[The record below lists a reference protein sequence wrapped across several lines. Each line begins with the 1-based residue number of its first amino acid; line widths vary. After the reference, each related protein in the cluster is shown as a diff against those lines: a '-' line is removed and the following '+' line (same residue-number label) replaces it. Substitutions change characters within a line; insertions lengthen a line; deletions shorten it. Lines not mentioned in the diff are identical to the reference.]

1 MKKISDAELEV
12 MKVLW
17 EKEKLTSPEI
27 VEILSQKND
36 WEKTTIKTLL
46 SRLVKKECVKQE
58 KQNGKLDQYS
68 PIINEN
74 EYKKSENENF
84 LAKWYQ
90 GSVKNMLLNFV
101 EEKQISKTDLEKL
114 LKIIEQKDSKK

>member
-12 MKVLW
+12 MKILW
-17 EKEKLTSPEI
+17 ERGVVTSPEI
-27 VEILSQKND
+27 IEILSQKNA

-46 SRLVKKECVKQE
+46 SRLVKKECVKQK
-58 KQNGKLDQYS
+58 KQKGQLDQYS
-68 PIINEN
+68 PIITEN

-84 LAKWYQ
+84 ITKLYQ

-101 EEKQISKTDLEKL
+101 EEKQISKEA
-114 LKIIEQKDSKK
+114 I